1 MKFYCMETL
10 NNEKSAN
17 FKSVLYNLDSR
28 YKKIKAEWHGGRGGE
43 RARNNINSS
52 IKIHLAK
59 SGNLK
64 LTSPFANI
72 WLSTSPPQTNIRP
85 DIIAIPGSIRPISI
99 DATLL
104 NYTVT
109 PIKLWNIKIVKTSN
123 KQKTKQLWSE
133 LRPFF
138 IFTDAYLQ
146 VCLHAKMEMLDLY
159 RDPWTLHLIKNVESN
174 AIFLTQKAFFFCEE
188 IEFLPQA

>member
-17 FKSVLYNLDSR
+17 FKSVFYNLDSR
-28 YKKIKAEWHGGRGGE
+28 YKKNVGKKIKAE
-43 RARNNINSS
+43 RARNNINPS

-123 KQKTKQLWSE
+123 KRKTKQLWSK

-146 VCLHAKMEMLDLY
+146 VCLHAKMGMLDLY